1 MTDLSSKKPLRVGI
15 VGCGLAAQFF
25 HAPAYR
31 LLGDIAK
38 VVAIADPDTTNREM
52 VRNILPTLVE
62 AYASYEEMAECEPLD
77 VLDIMLPHHL
87 YAAAV
92 KYLAPYRTAIML
104 EKPFARSLQEAQ
116 KILSV
121 AQTNF
126 LSVMHNYRY
135 GRRYQA
141 ALEAI
146 RSGSI
151 GKPALVRLESLN
163 TGMETIDPSLQIPW
177 RNDSVLAGG
186 GTFHDHGYHLVY
198 LARMLMGSEVASVSA
213 TMGSYGGH
221 GDTLDTAVVT
231 LRHKSGGMSI
241 LMDGRLRGDTVA
253 VEEVFGTKWMLTIPY
268 DPLPLQHFKTLL
280 ASVPRATALQQS
292 PYARSTAAGLRDFFE
307 AFRAGAPAPTTLAD
321 ALQNLRIVLAAE
333 RSNER
338 KTDIYIH

>member
-1 MTDLSSKKPLRVGI
+1 MR
-15 VGCGLAAQFF
+15 
-25 HAPAYR
+25 
-31 LLGDIAK
+31 
-38 VVAIADPDTTNREM
+38 
-52 VRNILPTLVE
+52 
-62 AYASYEEMAECEPLD
+62 
-77 VLDIMLPHHL
+77 
-87 YAAAV
+87 
-92 KYLAPYRTAIML
+92 
-104 EKPFARSLQEAQ
+104 
-116 KILSV
+116 
-121 AQTNF
+121 
-126 LSVMHNYRY
+126 

-241 LMDGRLRGDTVA
+241 LMD
-253 VEEVFGTKWMLTIPY
+253 
-268 DPLPLQHFKTLL
+268 
-280 ASVPRATALQQS
+280 
-292 PYARSTAAGLRDFFE
+292 
-307 AFRAGAPAPTTLAD
+307 
-321 ALQNLRIVLAAE
+321 
-333 RSNER
+333 
-338 KTDIYIH
+338 